1 MSEDQTPAAAAAD
14 PIETLQHAMV
24 EGLMGIIGAP
34 DDADVAA
41 AGDEVVRRLDAA
53 LRATAEAA

>member
-1 MSEDQTPAAAAAD
+1 MSDDQSPAGTAD

-24 EGLMGIIGAP
+24 EGLMGVIGAP

-41 AGDEVVRRLDAA
+41 AGDEIVRKLDAA
-53 LRATAEAA
+53 LRATADAA